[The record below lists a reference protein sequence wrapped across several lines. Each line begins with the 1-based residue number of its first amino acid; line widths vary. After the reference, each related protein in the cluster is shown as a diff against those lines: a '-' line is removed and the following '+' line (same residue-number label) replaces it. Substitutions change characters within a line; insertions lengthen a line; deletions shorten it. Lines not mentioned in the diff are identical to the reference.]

1 MPCAFRKCGEHP
13 WRQSLGWEDVEAGI
27 SQRLTVM
34 EDDNCSQEARL
45 LTAKLGDDSDP
56 SLPSLP
62 QLLTQLKCS
71 DQVT

>member
-1 MPCAFRKCGEHP
+1 MPCAFHKCGEHP
-13 WRQSLGWEDVEAGI
+13 CQQSLKWEDVEAGV

-34 EDDNCSQEARL
+34 EDDNSSQEARL

-56 SLPSLP
+56 NLPSLP
-62 QLLTQLKCS
+62 QLLTQLNCS